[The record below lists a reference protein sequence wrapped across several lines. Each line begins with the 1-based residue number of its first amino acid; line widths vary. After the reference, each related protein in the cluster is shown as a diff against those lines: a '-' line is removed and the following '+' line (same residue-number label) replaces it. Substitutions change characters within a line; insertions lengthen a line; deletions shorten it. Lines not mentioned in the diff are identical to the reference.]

1 MQKNEVILYRSVNG
15 RWRYYSISFYK
26 TLFNDYIL
34 IKKYG
39 NMQNKAPT
47 GTIIEYYEKL
57 SDVSRCLK
65 SIIKMKFKRGY
76 SYTRPMIRFY
86 YKSRCGDKI

>member
-1 MQKNEVILYRSVNG
+1 MQKNEVILYRSVKG

-26 TLFNDYIL
+26 TLFDDYIL

-39 NMQNKAPT
+39 NMQNKSPT

-57 SDVSRCLK
+57 SDVSGCIK
-65 SIIKMKFKRGY
+65 NIIKMKVKRGY
-76 SYTRPMIRFY
+76 RDTRLF
-86 YKSRCGDKI
+86 